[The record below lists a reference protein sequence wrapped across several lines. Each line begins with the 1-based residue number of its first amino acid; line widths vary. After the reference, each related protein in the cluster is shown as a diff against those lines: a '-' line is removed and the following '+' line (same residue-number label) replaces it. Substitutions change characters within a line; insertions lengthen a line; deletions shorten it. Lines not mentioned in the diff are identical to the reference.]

1 MDFSGIIGLLEN
13 LNWNLLMV
21 DRLLLIFKMFAIL
34 MLLQQTFQ
42 FKLCNAFVN

>member
-21 DRLLLIFKMFAIL
+21 DRLLLIFKNV
-34 MLLQQTFQ
+34 
-42 FKLCNAFVN
+42 CNFDAFTANLSI